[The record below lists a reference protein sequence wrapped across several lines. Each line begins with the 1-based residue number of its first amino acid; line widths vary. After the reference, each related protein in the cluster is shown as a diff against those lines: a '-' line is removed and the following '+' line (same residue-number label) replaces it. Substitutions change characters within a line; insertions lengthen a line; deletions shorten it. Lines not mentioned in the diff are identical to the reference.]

1 MNVLEK
7 FKISPSTL
15 GLLVFLKLNT
25 GDEYVSNI
33 IRTYLFEYTTESGK
47 LPCDILDE
55 AGYIKYTKTGAK
67 SRPWERVRLS
77 EKGEQIL
84 KEMHQ
89 RPIHPLAELTLNYT
103 KEQYN
108 RIGAEKH
115 ISGGGKLLFYISE
128 FLYYKDSYTEEMVKA
143 VVYSYVSQFEYDHK
157 YLNQMKTLFF
167 KPINAYTTKWTPEE
181 SPICNFISKNQ
192 DVIKYNYK
200 LLNNV

>member
-1 MNVLEK
+1 MNILEK

-25 GDEYVSNI
+25 GDEF
-33 IRTYLFEYTTESGK
+33 IRSIVKQYLYDFETESGRK
-47 LPCDILDE
+47 PLEILDE
-55 AGYIKYTKTGAK
+55 AGYIKYIKTGAK
-67 SRPWERVRLS
+67 SRPWENIRLS

-89 RPIHPLAELTLNYT
+89 RSTHPLAELTLNYT

-128 FLYYKDSYTEEMVKA
+128 FLYYKDSYTEEMIKA

-192 DVIKYNYK
+192 DLIKYNYK